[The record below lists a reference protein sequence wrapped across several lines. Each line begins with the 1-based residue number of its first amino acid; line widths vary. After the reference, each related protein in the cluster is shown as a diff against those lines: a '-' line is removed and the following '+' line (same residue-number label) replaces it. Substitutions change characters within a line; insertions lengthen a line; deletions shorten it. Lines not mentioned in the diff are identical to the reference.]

1 MGKTLVERMLT
12 KQILTKEFDAEE
24 YIKQYTVMGNVRY
37 TAYFKTRPIG
47 LTYYPIK
54 CSNEIIKLSREAAK
68 TVVVLVATGNER
80 LGFVRAFVCSDDRKT
95 YKIANQSFYHIDK
108 DTNALVVDGVQTTK
122 GYRGY
127 GVGTAALN
135 FIKDI
140 AIQSNCSTVELD
152 SVKTAIGFYSKLGF
166 TASGKQTCGN
176 GALHTMKWNVEGE
189 YNTTK
194 FSVNELNLM
203 MQRGREVESKLK

>member
-12 KQILTKEFDAEE
+12 KQILTKEFEAEE

-54 CSNEIIKLSREAAK
+54 CSNEIMKLSREAAK

-80 LGFVRAFVCSDDRKT
+80 LGFVRAFVCSGDRKT

-108 DTNALVVDGVQTTK
+108 DSNTLVIDGVQTTK
-122 GYRGY
+122 GYRRL
-127 GVGTAALN
+127 GVGSATLN

-140 AIQSNCSTVELD
+140 AIESNCTTVELD

-166 TASGKQTCGN
+166 TTSGKQTCGS
-176 GALHTMKWNVEGE
+176 GALHTMKWNVEGG